1 MVASFVLKAMTEGL
15 NVFIGVCVVAAPCSL
30 SLHSAWFLGTAQ
42 LWVSM
47 ETGQLIRAGLCLSKA
62 VTGSCWVHDSVHAH
76 PGLWGVLGAHA
87 YTHRTQNY

>member
-15 NVFIGVCVVAAPCSL
+15 NVFTGVCVAA
-30 SLHSAWFLGTAQ
+30 SAWFLSTAQ

-47 ETGQLIRAGLCLSKA
+47 ETGQLIRAGLCLSKS

-76 PGLWGVLGAHA
+76 PGLWGELGDHA